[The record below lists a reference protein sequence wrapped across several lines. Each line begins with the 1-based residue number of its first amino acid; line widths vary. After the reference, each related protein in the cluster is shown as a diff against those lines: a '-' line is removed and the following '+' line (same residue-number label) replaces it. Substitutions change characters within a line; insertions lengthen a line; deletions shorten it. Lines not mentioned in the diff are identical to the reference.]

1 MNLTKSWPDY
11 LLPIGIIAC
20 LMVIFVPLPP
30 MVMDVLLA
38 ANISMAVVILL
49 ATVYARSPLE
59 LSVFP
64 SLLLVTTLARLAL
77 NVGTTRL
84 ILTRGAIDGDQAA
97 GGVIQSF
104 SQFVAGD
111 SLAVGLVIFS
121 IILVIQFVVITK
133 GASRISEVAA
143 RFTLDGMPGR
153 QLAIDA
159 DLNAG
164 VIDNEE
170 AQLQRKNVI
179 AQADF
184 YGTMDG
190 ASKFVRGD
198 AIAGAI
204 ITMIN
209 IAGGL
214 MIGLSSGMSLPE
226 ASMTFTQLTIGDGLV
241 SQLPALLI
249 SLAAG
254 LLVTRSTRQT
264 DLSRESAKQVLARPV
279 VLVITAIFL
288 GLMVLTNLPKIPLL
302 VIAAACLGGA
312 FILQN
317 RNQQALVV
325 KAAQAKAVA
334 DNQPTPPSNSG
345 DQSIESLLVSDV
357 VEMQL
362 GTGLIRLADP
372 SNGGFLLSQI
382 TAVRKSVANKIGI
395 VLPKVRLAD
404 DMRLEPNQFRILIQ
418 GRVVEQG
425 TIQPDFCLAIDTGNA
440 SKPLGELA
448 VREVAEGHLA
458 DGPSYWILPE
468 SIAVAQQAGYQVK
481 MSTDVLSQQL
491 EFAAIENADDL
502 LTRDS
507 TKLIIDSMRATSPA
521 VVEEVI
527 PGLLTISQ
535 VQQVLKSLLKEGIS
549 IRPLGLILETLGD
562 HAGASQSIWQL
573 TEFVRQRLSHHIAA
587 GLAGADR
594 APVSV
599 FTLSSELQ
607 HRLACAWDSEQ
618 QEIRIGLSLT
628 LRQSLAG
635 AINTM
640 AEQMIVTGFR
650 PIIMV
655 EQSIRPAVASLCE
668 NNRTSVF
675 VFGSKE
681 AESAELNFVG
691 EIGSMDLQ
699 TIASAA

>member
-214 MIGLSSGMSLPE
+214 VIGLSSGMSLPE
-226 ASMTFTQLTIGDGLV
+226 ASMTFTRLTIGDGLV

-264 DLSRESAKQVLARPV
+264 DLSRESAKQVFARPI

-288 GLMVLTNLPKIPLL
+288 GLMVLTNLPKVPLL

-334 DNQPTPPSNSG
+334 DHQPTLPSNTG

-357 VEMQL
+357 IEMQL

-372 SNGGFLLSQI
+372 SNGGFLLPQI

-425 TIQPDFCLAIDTGNA
+425 TIQPDFCLAIDTGSA

-527 PGLLTISQ
+527 PSLLTISQ

-628 LRQSLAG
+628 LRQSLAD

>member
-214 MIGLSSGMSLPE
+214 VIGLSSGMSLPE

-628 LRQSLAG
+628 LRQSLAD

>member
-214 MIGLSSGMSLPE
+214 VIGLSYGMSLPE

-264 DLSRESAKQVLARPV
+264 DLSRESAKQVFARPI

-288 GLMVLTNLPKIPLL
+288 GLMVLTNLPKVPLL

-334 DNQPTPPSNSG
+334 DHQPTLPSNTG

-357 VEMQL
+357 IEMQL

-372 SNGGFLLSQI
+372 SNGGFLLPQI

-425 TIQPDFCLAIDTGNA
+425 TIQPDFCLAIDTGSA

-527 PGLLTISQ
+527 PSLLTISQ

-628 LRQSLAG
+628 LRQSLAD

>member
-214 MIGLSSGMSLPE
+214 VIGLSSGMSLPE

-264 DLSRESAKQVLARPV
+264 DLSRESAKQVFARPI

-288 GLMVLTNLPKIPLL
+288 GLMVLTNLPKVPLL

-334 DNQPTPPSNSG
+334 DHQPTLPSNTG

-357 VEMQL
+357 IEMQL

-372 SNGGFLLSQI
+372 SNGGFLLPQI

-425 TIQPDFCLAIDTGNA
+425 TIQPDFCLAIDTGSA

-527 PGLLTISQ
+527 PSLLTISQ

-628 LRQSLAG
+628 LRQSLAD

>member
-214 MIGLSSGMSLPE
+214 VIGLSSGMSLPE
-226 ASMTFTQLTIGDGLV
+226 ASMTFTRLTIGDGLV

-264 DLSRESAKQVLARPV
+264 DLSRESAKQVFARPI

-288 GLMVLTNLPKIPLL
+288 GLMVLTNLPKVPLL

-372 SNGGFLLSQI
+372 SNGGFLLPQI

-425 TIQPDFCLAIDTGNA
+425 TIQPDFCLAIDTGSA

-527 PGLLTISQ
+527 PSLLTISQ

-628 LRQSLAG
+628 LRQSLAD

-640 AEQMIVTGFR
+640 AEQMIVTGFQ

>member
-214 MIGLSSGMSLPE
+214 VIGLSSGMSLPD

-628 LRQSLAG
+628 LRQSLAD

>member
-214 MIGLSSGMSLPE
+214 VIGLSSGMSLPE
-226 ASMTFTQLTIGDGLV
+226 ASMTFTRLTIGDGLV

-264 DLSRESAKQVLARPV
+264 DLSRESAKQVFARPI

-288 GLMVLTNLPKIPLL
+288 GLMVLTNLPKVPLL

-334 DNQPTPPSNSG
+334 DHQPTLPSNTG

-357 VEMQL
+357 IEMQL

-425 TIQPDFCLAIDTGNA
+425 TIQPDFCLAIDTGSA

-527 PGLLTISQ
+527 PSLLTISQ

-628 LRQSLAG
+628 LRQSLAD

>member
-214 MIGLSSGMSLPE
+214 VIGLSSGMSLPE
-226 ASMTFTQLTIGDGLV
+226 ASMTFTRLTIGDGLV

-264 DLSRESAKQVLARPV
+264 DLSRESAKQVFARPI

-288 GLMVLTNLPKIPLL
+288 GLMVLTNLPKVPLL

-425 TIQPDFCLAIDTGNA
+425 TIQPDFCLAIDTGSA

-527 PGLLTISQ
+527 PSLLTISQ

-628 LRQSLAG
+628 LRQSLAD

>member
-214 MIGLSSGMSLPE
+214 VIGLSYGMSLPE

-264 DLSRESAKQVLARPV
+264 DLSRESAKQVFARPI

-288 GLMVLTNLPKIPLL
+288 GLMVLTNLPKVPLL

-334 DNQPTPPSNSG
+334 DHQPTLPSNTG

-357 VEMQL
+357 IEMQL

-372 SNGGFLLSQI
+372 SNGGFLLPQI

-425 TIQPDFCLAIDTGNA
+425 TIQPDFCLAIDTGSA

-527 PGLLTISQ
+527 PSLLTISQ

-628 LRQSLAG
+628 LRQSLAD

-668 NNRTSVF
+668 NNRISVF

>member
-628 LRQSLAG
+628 LRQSLAD

>member
-214 MIGLSSGMSLPE
+214 VIGLSSGMSLPE
-226 ASMTFTQLTIGDGLV
+226 ASMTFTRLTIGDGLV

-264 DLSRESAKQVLARPV
+264 DLSRESAKQVFARPI

-288 GLMVLTNLPKIPLL
+288 GLMVLTNLPKVPLL

-334 DNQPTPPSNSG
+334 DHQPILPSNTG

-357 VEMQL
+357 IEMQL

-372 SNGGFLLSQI
+372 SNGGFLLPQI

-425 TIQPDFCLAIDTGNA
+425 TIQPDFCLAIDTGSA

-527 PGLLTISQ
+527 PS
-535 VQQVLKSLLKEGIS
+535 
-549 IRPLGLILETLGD
+549 
-562 HAGASQSIWQL
+562 
-573 TEFVRQRLSHHIAA
+573 
-587 GLAGADR
+587 
-594 APVSV
+594 
-599 FTLSSELQ
+599 
-607 HRLACAWDSEQ
+607 
-618 QEIRIGLSLT
+618 
-628 LRQSLAG
+628 
-635 AINTM
+635 
-640 AEQMIVTGFR
+640 
-650 PIIMV
+650 
-655 EQSIRPAVASLCE
+655 
-668 NNRTSVF
+668 
-675 VFGSKE
+675 
-681 AESAELNFVG
+681 
-691 EIGSMDLQ
+691 
-699 TIASAA
+699 

>member
-214 MIGLSSGMSLPE
+214 VIGLSSGMSLPE
-226 ASMTFTQLTIGDGLV
+226 ASMTFTRLTIGDGLV

-264 DLSRESAKQVLARPV
+264 DLSRESAKQVFARPI

-288 GLMVLTNLPKIPLL
+288 GLMVLTNLPKVPLL

-334 DNQPTPPSNSG
+334 DHQPTLPSNTG

-357 VEMQL
+357 IEMQL

-527 PGLLTISQ
+527 PSLLTISQ

-628 LRQSLAG
+628 LRQSLAD

>member
-1 MNLTKSWPDY
+1 
-11 LLPIGIIAC
+11 
-20 LMVIFVPLPP
+20 MVIFVPLPP
-30 MVMDVLLA
+30 MVMDVMLA
-38 ANISMAVVILL
+38 ANISLAVVILL
-49 ATVYARSPLE
+49 ATVYAKSPLE

-111 SLAVGLVIFS
+111 SLAIGLVVFS

-170 AQLQRKNVI
+170 AQRQRRDVI

-204 ITMIN
+204 ITLIN

-214 MIGLSSGMSLPE
+214 VIGLSHGMTLSE
-226 ASMTFTQLTIGDGLV
+226 AGTTFTQLTIGDGLV

-264 DLSRESAKQVLARPV
+264 DLSRESAKQVFARPV

-288 GLMVLTNLPKIPLL
+288 GLMVLTDLPKIPLL
-302 VIAAACLGGA
+302 AIAAACLGGA
-312 FILQN
+312 YALQQ
-317 RNQQALVV
+317 RNQQALATQV
-325 KAAQAKAVA
+325 AQARRVTTTN
-334 DNQPTPPSNSG
+334 DQTPSASS
-345 DQSIESLLVSDV
+345 DACSIENLLASDV

-362 GTGLIRLADP
+362 GMGLIRLADP
-372 SNGGFLLSQI
+372 SNGGFLLGQI
-382 TAVRKSVANKIGI
+382 TAVRQSVANQIGI
-395 VLPKVRLAD
+395 VLPKVRLKD
-404 DMRLEPNQFRILIQ
+404 DMQLDANQFRILIQ

-440 SKPLGELA
+440 TKPLGELA

-481 MSTDVLSQQL
+481 TSTDVLSQQL
-491 EFAAIENADDL
+491 EFAAIENAEDL

-507 TKLIIDSMRATSPA
+507 TKLLVDSVRVASPT

-527 PGLLTISQ
+527 PTLLTISQ
-535 VQQVLKSLLKEGIS
+535 VQQVLKSLVKEGIS
-549 IRPLGLILETLGD
+549 IRPLGLILEILGD
-562 HAGASQSIWQL
+562 YAAETKSIWQL
-573 TEFVRQRLSHHIAA
+573 TERVRQRLSHHIAA
-587 GLAGADR
+587 GLAGTGR

-599 FTLSSELQ
+599 FTLRSELQ
-607 HRLACAWDSEQ
+607 HRLACAWDSDRH
-618 QEIRIGLSLT
+618 EIRIGLSPT
-628 LRQSLAG
+628 MRQSLAD
-635 AINTM
+635 AINSM

-650 PIIMV
+650 PIMMV

-668 NNRTSVF
+668 SNRTNVF

-681 AESAELNFVG
+681 AESADLNFVG
-691 EIGSMDLQ
+691 EIGSSDLQ
-699 TIASAA
+699 TLASAA